1 MMPSMCMHP
10 DYLTVDSMQQIK
22 RVPGQA
28 RDHSLIMC
36 IDGSDSAPRY
46 RNTRPGSTQ
55 NMDRDQPLVPGLNNI
70 LYLYYTTIIFSEC
83 CPDFVPEC
91 LLEFLN
97 LDIVTIV
104 LVFPLSSLAVAHKLA
119 TRAI

>member
-1 MMPSMCMHP
+1 MMPSVQYALS
-10 DYLTVDSMQQIK
+10 DSTVDSMQQIK

-55 NMDRDQPLVPGLNNI
+55 NTDRDQPLVPGLNNI
-70 LYLYYTTIIFSEC
+70 LYLHYNTIIFSEC

-91 LLEFLN
+91 LLEILI

-104 LVFPLSSLAVAHKLA
+104 LVFPLSSLAVAYKLA

>member
-1 MMPSMCMHP
+1 MLPSMCMHP
-10 DYLTVDSMQQIK
+10 DYLTQDSMRQIK

-55 NMDRDQPLVPGLNNI
+55 NTDRDQPLVPGLNNI
-70 LYLYYTTIIFSEC
+70 LYLYYNTIIFSEC